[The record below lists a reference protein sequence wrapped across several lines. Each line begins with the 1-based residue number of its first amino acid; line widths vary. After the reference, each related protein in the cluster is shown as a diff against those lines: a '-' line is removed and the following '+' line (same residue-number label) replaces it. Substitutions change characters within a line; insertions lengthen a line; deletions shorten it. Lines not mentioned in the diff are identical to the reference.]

1 MKTTLLELNTSNLT
15 ATQDITNKEVFSTQ
29 TLLHLILLT
38 SAKVIC
44 STYAILLSFKGKIFS
59 NTDFGD

>member
-15 ATQDITNKEVFSTQ
+15 ATQDITNKEVFLTQ

-38 SAKVIC
+38 SANAIC

-59 NTDFGD
+59 NTNFRD